1 MTAPLQHISNALSVA
16 IAAMEQMHSAVGT
29 DFDTSSIEFARG
41 EIAQANVGLM
51 QMKTNAEVAE
61 TALHGTASG
70 ANFLAGAL
78 KAAIAPFLGITA
90 VLKSIRFLMGS
101 MDFAKSQQLVESQL
115 GVVLRNAGAAE
126 GALERLK
133 ETASEF
139 QSKTIFGDE
148 AMLGGAA
155 ELATYISDED
165 ALASMMGTL
174 TNYAAGMAG
183 GEEVSQ
189 QQMVEYATQLGKALD
204 GTYDGL
210 RKKGFEL
217 SDQQKE
223 IIENGTDME
232 KALVIDEVINQSWA
246 GLAEEMAKTPFGAIT
261 QARNAIGDIR
271 EEVGAKLYPSV
282 LRFFGMIQKHMP
294 QIEHFLMLAADGLII
309 IIDLVSFLLDVGF
322 SIYSLFA
329 DNWSIIAPILLGI
342 AAAYGILNAAMIAAK
357 IQTWLLTASK
367 WALAAA
373 NWAAAHAQSALN
385 AAMALSPL
393 GKIALILVIVVSLI
407 YAGVAAFNRF
417 AGTSISATGVILGAL
432 STVIAFLWNNFVG
445 LAELFIGFIN
455 LLVNGFV
462 RFANFLGNIFTS
474 PVSAIIYLLQGMGD
488 TALSILQTIASALDF
503 VFGSKMADAVGEWRV
518 GLKQMADD
526 AVKAYAPNENY
537 QKIMQELDL
546 SAESFGLSRW
556 AYGDAYQAGYQTG
569 EKVDAWVGSLFS
581 GSGFEMPDVAA
592 LQQGIDETSYNT
604 GEIMDSIGTATE
616 DLKYLKDLAE
626 RETINRFTTAEIKF
640 EMSNTNHIGSN
651 LDADSIME
659 SMGKK
664 LKEAMFVA
672 AEGVRR

>member
-16 IAAMEQMHSAVGT
+16 IAAMEQMHSAVGS
-29 DFDTSSIEFARG
+29 DFDTSSLELARG
-41 EIAQANVGLM
+41 EIAQANAGLM
-51 QMKTNAEVAE
+51 QMTTNAEVAE
-61 TALHGTASG
+61 TALRGTAGG

-78 KAAIAPFLGITA
+78 KAAIAPFIGITA
-90 VLKSIRFLMGS
+90 VLKSLKFLMGS
-101 MDFAKSQQLVESQL
+101 MDFAKQQQGVERQL
-115 GVVLRNAGAAE
+115 GVVLRNVGATE

-133 ETASEF
+133 ETASGL
-139 QSKTIFGDE
+139 QLKTMFGDE
-148 AMLGGAA
+148 ALLGGAA

-165 ALASMMGTL
+165 ALAAMMSTL
-174 TNYAAGMAG
+174 TNYAAGMSG
-183 GEEVSQ
+183 GEEVNQ

-223 IIENGTDME
+223 IIENGTDMQ
-232 KALVIDEVINQSWA
+232 KALVIDEVISQSWA

-261 QARNAIGDIR
+261 QARNAMGDIR
-271 EEVGAKLYPSV
+271 EEVGARLYPAV

-294 QIEHFLMLAADGLII
+294 QIEHFLMLTADGLIF

-329 DNWSIIAPILLGI
+329 DNWSIIGPIILGI
-342 AAAYGILNAAMIAAK
+342 AAAYGILNAAMIIAK
-357 IQTWLLTASK
+357 IQTGLLTVAK
-367 WALAAA
+367 WGLTAA
-373 NWAAAHAQSALN
+373 NWAAAKAQSALN

-407 YAGVAAFNRF
+407 YAAVAAFNRF
-417 AGTSISATGVILGAL
+417 AGTSVSATGVILGAL

-455 LLVNGFV
+455 LLVNGFI
-462 RFANFLGNIFTS
+462 RFANFLGNVFTS
-474 PVSAIIYLLQGMGD
+474 PVSAVIYLLQGMGD

-503 VFGSKMADAVGEWRV
+503 VFGSKMADTVSEWRA
-518 GLKQMADD
+518 GLKQIADD

-537 QKIMQELDL
+537 QKIMQEFDL
-546 SAESFGLSRW
+546 NAESFGIKRW
-556 AYGDAYQAGYQTG
+556 AYGEAYQAGYQAG
-569 EKVDAWVGSLFS
+569 EKVDEWVGNLFS

-592 LQQGIDETSYNT
+592 LQQGIDETAYNT